1 MEINWKKYHRQILLK
16 GFGQNNQRKLAEAN
30 VLLVGVG
37 GLGCP
42 ALLYLA
48 AAGVRHITIVDF
60 DTVELSNLH
69 RQILFDENDLT
80 QFKAEV
86 AAKKISQS
94 YPEIVVIGLNQKLEK
109 QNAKQ
114 LIGEADLVLDASD
127 NFETRYLVDDVCK
140 ELNKPWV
147 YGSVS
152 RYEFQVSVFNDGKD
166 VKPKVHYR
174 DLFPLEPKAGLIED
188 CAEAGVIGALAGA
201 AACLQV
207 MEVIKL
213 ICGMGESL
221 EGTLLSYNSL
231 TNQFYH
237 AHVEQAIISED
248 SAQEKLVKLRADLQ
262 KNDQQILHLLAYRK
276 NLVHEIGLLK
286 KELQQDIFQSSVWE
300 NSLNQRKQ
308 EAIQLGLN
316 PSLIEE
322 LFELIHH
329 QSLKDQEKLY
339 GNSH

>member
-1 MEINWKKYHRQILLK
+1 MLLK
-16 GFGQNNQRKLAEAN
+16 GFGQNNQRKLAEAK

-48 AAGVRHITIVDF
+48 AAGVRHITLIDF

-80 QFKAEV
+80 QSKAEV

-94 YPEIVVIGLNQKLEK
+94 NPEIVVIGLNQKLEN

-127 NFETRYLVDDVCK
+127 NFETRYLIDDVCK

-147 YGSVS
+147 YGSLS
-152 RYEFQVSVFNDGKD
+152 RYEFQVSVFNNEKG
-166 VKPKVHYR
+166 VHYR
-174 DLFPLEPKAGLIED
+174 DLFPIEPKAGLIEN

-213 ICGMGESL
+213 ICGLGESL

-231 TNQFYH
+231 TNQMYQ
-237 AHVEQAIISED
+237 AHVHQAKITKGS
-248 SAQEKLVKLRADLQ
+248 SQEKLEKLRADLQ
-262 KNDQQILHLLAYRK
+262 KNDQQMMHMLAYRK
-276 NLVHEIGLLK
+276 NLVHEIGMLK
-286 KELQQDIFQSSVWE
+286 KELQLDILQAPVWE